1 MPSPDDSSIEPGA
14 GALTQHQV
22 YTVFA
27 GVLTGMAMAALDA
40 TIVNTA
46 LATIVGDLGGLKAYT
61 WIGTAYLLTSTAAT
75 PLFGKMS
82 DIFGRRR
89 LFQVA
94 ILAFMVGSVLCGL
107 AQTMTQ
113 LVLARGFQGIGG
125 GGLFALSF
133 TIVGD
138 IVPPRERGR
147 YVGAMTSVFTM
158 ASVVGPLLGGFF
170 VDTLTW
176 RWIFWINVPIG
187 VAALLIT
194 NRALR
199 LSWSHQNHRV
209 DWAGAILLVVSVTT
223 LLLAISWT
231 GEEYGWTT
239 RQTLTLLAVALG
251 SGLAFLWRES
261 SAAEPIVPLS
271 LFRIDVVR
279 VIVPLVAITSA
290 VLYSVNVFLPLF
302 LQSITGVSATSSGLL
317 LIPMAVGVAASAT
330 LIGRATTATGR
341 YKIWPIFGSLSTIAG
356 LVLFSL
362 LGTST
367 GWLYVAMVGMVL
379 VGVGIGGLMPTST
392 LAAQNAVDWH
402 ELGVVSS
409 LVTFMRSLGGAVG
422 LAAFGAVMNA
432 QISGRVPPELLQR
445 PRQIHALP
453 DDQRA
458 LAMDVLLDGITR
470 VFAVS
475 VVLMVVA
482 LVLALFLPELPLR
495 STSGLE
501 RSHSAVDPI

>member
-1 MPSPDDSSIEPGA
+1 MTSPDDHDSAPA
-14 GALTQHQV
+14 
-22 YTVFA
+22 A
-27 GVLTGMAMAALDA
+27 GVLTQRQIYTVMGGVMTGMAMAALDA

-75 PLFGKMS
+75 PLFGKLS

-94 ILAFMVGSVLCGL
+94 IAAFMVGSVLCGL

-113 LVLARGFQGIGG
+113 LVLARGVQGIGG

-147 YVGAMTSVFTM
+147 YVGAITSVFTL

-194 NRALR
+194 NRALHLR
-199 LSWSHQNHRV
+199 WSHQAHRV
-209 DWAGAILLVVSVTT
+209 DWSGAVLLVVSVTT
-223 LLLAISWT
+223 LLLAVSWT
-231 GEEYGWTT
+231 GEEYGWTSS
-239 RQTLTLLAVALG
+239 RTLALLAVALAT
-251 SGLAFLWRES
+251 GLGFVWWES
-261 SAAEPIVPLS
+261 RATEPIVPLS
-271 LFRIDVVR
+271 LFRVDVVR
-279 VIVPLVAITSA
+279 IIVPLVAITSA

-317 LIPMAVGVAASAT
+317 LIPMAIGVAVSAT
-330 LIGRATTATGR
+330 MIGRATSATGR
-341 YKIWPIFGSLSTIAG
+341 YKIWPIVGSLSTTAG
-356 LVLFSL
+356 LVLFSQ
-362 LGTST
+362 LGDST
-367 GWLYVAMVGMVL
+367 GWLYVAMAGMVL

-392 LAAQNAVDWH
+392 LAVQNAVDWH
-402 ELGVVSS
+402 ELGVASS
-409 LVTFMRSLGGAVG
+409 LVTFMRSLGGAIG

-432 QISGRVPPELLQR
+432 EISGRVPPELLQR
-445 PRQIHALP
+445 PRAIHDLP
-453 DDQRA
+453 DEQRT
-458 LAMDVLLDGITR
+458 LAMDVLLDGITK
-470 VFAVS
+470 VFAVA
-475 VVLMVVA
+475 VPLMLVG
-482 LVLALFLPELPLR
+482 LVLSLFLPERPLR

-501 RSHSAVDPI
+501 RSHSEA